1 LILNSSTNL
10 NAKKDNYS
18 DNNFDANNN
27 NDSALD
33 IKLLSTSRKRKA
45 FTIVSIQQKSLSKT
59 YIEAFNK
66 FITIK
71 KDKY

>member
-1 LILNSSTNL
+1 MILNSSTNL